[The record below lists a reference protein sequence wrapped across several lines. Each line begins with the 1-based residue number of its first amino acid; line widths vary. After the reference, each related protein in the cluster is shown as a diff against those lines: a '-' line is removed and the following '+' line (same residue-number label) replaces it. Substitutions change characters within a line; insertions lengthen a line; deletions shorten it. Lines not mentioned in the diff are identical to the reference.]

1 MILVTTN
8 TSVSVHVNVVEDGG
22 ATVRDFGMMS
32 CIRPKCEL
40 AN

>member
-22 ATVRDFGMMS
+22 ATVRDFGYVS
-32 CIRPKCEL
+32 VPS
-40 AN
+40 ANWLTDK